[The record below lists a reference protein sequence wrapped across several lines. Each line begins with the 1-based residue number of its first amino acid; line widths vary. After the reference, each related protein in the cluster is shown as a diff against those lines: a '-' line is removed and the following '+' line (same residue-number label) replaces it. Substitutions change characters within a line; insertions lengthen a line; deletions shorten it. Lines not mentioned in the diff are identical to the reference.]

1 MESIIIRLLEEKDV
15 RAIAHDFSRF
25 EYPKNED
32 MFASYWFEHQ
42 EGSRV
47 VWVAYDTE
55 KNLYVGYV
63 TLVWHS
69 KYQSFADAGIPEI
82 KDLNVVPQYRKQG
95 IGTLLLG
102 AAETEAFKRSRQVGI
117 GVGLP
122 WDYGSAQ
129 RLYVKRG
136 YIPDGKGVTDYYQH
150 LEYGR
155 RILVDNLTLFLTK
168 KKVD

>member
-1 MESIIIRLLEEKDV
+1 MASICIRLMREEDVVRISKDFKTLDYV
-15 RAIAHDFSRF
+15 KS
-25 EYPKNED
+25 EE

-47 VWVAYDTE
+47 VWIAYDTE
-55 KNLYVGYV
+55 KRHCVGYV

-69 KYQSFADAGIPEI
+69 KYQPFADESIPEI
-82 KDLNVVPQYRKQG
+82 KDLNVVPSYRTRG
-95 IGTLLLG
+95 IGSQLLD
-102 AAETEAFKRSRQVGI
+102 AAETQAFEHSSVVGI

-129 RLYVKRG
+129 RLYIKRG
-136 YIPDGKGVTDYYQH
+136 YIPDGKGLTEYYQH

-155 RILVDNLTLFLTK
+155 RVLVDNLTLWLTK
-168 KKVD
+168 KIT